1 MPKFPTLLLCVL
13 AAALLPAAAQ
23 SKSGPKVRFLAER
36 APQEIGKVLLAVKE
50 VKSAPFDLPVNHL
63 SERQSPPARVFAV
76 WSTAKNVSLA
86 TVTLPENG
94 DEFIV
99 LLVPSTTGGYSPV
112 VISAADPQF
121 RPGDIYFYNHADKT
135 VLGYVGTAKFVLEP
149 AKGRTLRPEG
159 PSGDGN
165 FYNIGLGVREADGD
179 RPLSTSRW
187 PVQKQ
192 MRMYVFF
199 YLNPQTGRLDFRA
212 VDEFIEPEAPKP

>member
-1 MPKFPTLLLCVL
+1 MLKIQSLVL
-13 AAALLPAAAQ
+13 GLVAATLLPAAAQ

-50 VKSAPFDLPVNHL
+50 VKTAPFDLPVNHL
-63 SERQSPPARVFAV
+63 SEPQSPPARAFAV
-76 WSTAKNVSLA
+76 WSTAKNVSLS
-86 TVTLPENG
+86 TVTLPEQG
-94 DEFIV
+94 DNFIV
-99 LLVPSTTGGYSPV
+99 LLVPSATGGYSPV
-112 VISAADPQF
+112 VISASDPQF

-135 VLGYVGTAKFVLEP
+135 VLGYVGTAKFILEP
-149 AKGRTLRPEG
+149 GKGRTLRPEG

-165 FYNIGLGVREADGD
+165 FYNIGLGVREEAGD

-199 YLNPQTGRLDFRA
+199 YTNPQTGRLDFRA